1 MPIYSKRGD
10 DGTTGLL
17 GGERRPKDDLRIE
30 AYGTLDELSSNIGL
44 AVARCPD
51 AWTAERLRGVQCDLF
66 ALAAR
71 LASPGAVPAGVPL
84 DESRV
89 GDLEGIIDEVERRA
103 GPLRSF
109 IRPGGHEAAA
119 VLHVARTVCRRAERR
134 LVALHRADP
143 VEPLY
148 LRYVNRLADA
158 LFALAR
164 LVNHV
169 AGPGDEPLGG
179 GAPCPR

>member
-17 GGERRPKDDLRIE
+17 GGERRPKDDLRVE
-30 AYGTLDELSSNIGL
+30 TYGTVDELSSVVGL
-44 AVARCPD
+44 VVARCPD
-51 AWTAERLRGVQCDLF
+51 EPTAAALRGVQGDLF

-84 DESRV
+84 DETRV
-89 GDLEGIIDEVERRA
+89 AALEALIDDVDRRV

-119 VLHVARTVCRRAERR
+119 LLHVARTVCRRAERR

-143 VEPLY
+143 VDPLY

-164 LVNHV
+164 RVNHL

-179 GAPCPR
+179 GAAGRG